1 MADQARVLQ
10 ITKDIF
16 SFADTDGSGALD
28 KEEFKAAIAKMIADH
43 GMGALTEDQMDQE
56 FSGLDVDGSGTVDED
71 ELQAFVAKLLS
82 AAA

>member
-1 MADQARVLQ
+1 MVDQERVLQ

-28 KEEFKAAIAKMIADH
+28 RDEFKSAIAKMVADH
-43 GMGALTEDQMDQE
+43 GMNAITEDQINEE
-56 FSGLDVDGSGTVDED
+56 FSGLDVDGSGTVDEN

-82 AAA
+82 ATA